1 MELNKIY
8 HCRTT
13 KTGPT
18 RPVTVRLTHD
28 LKTKELVVD
37 LICAGAPWTHFSRI
51 SVHIQMSPYIPR
63 NMAYIDTNN
72 CPWAEEFLKDNNLAE
87 DLSIDELASRFYISK
102 YHMMRRFR
110 AETGYT
116 IHAYL
121 VGKRLALAREQIAA
135 GTPVLQASAD
145 CGFGDYSAF
154 CRAYKRRFGMPPSSA
169 RSER

>member
-87 DLSIDELASRFYISK
+87 DTGTTGLSGFCEYPLYKFNCIS
-102 YHMMRRFR
+102 
-110 AETGYT
+110 AEEE
-116 IHAYL
+116 
-121 VGKRLALAREQIAA
+121 K
-135 GTPVLQASAD
+135 
-145 CGFGDYSAF
+145 
-154 CRAYKRRFGMPPSSA
+154 
-169 RSER
+169 